1 MNAKQVFINIKT
13 QIWMTFEQKH
23 RLFGTLSSP
32 ISLPQASFNALY
44 WGGIVLGLALAWL
57 FATQQIVDGDQQQM
71 LLNGYMGAYLGQWSS
86 FGNAASVVGNV
97 PGNLLGIVVGGPLLI
112 WDSPYSPM
120 LFLIFLRL
128 IGFFLFD
135 SLIKQVFVK
144 NDGSAQITRL
154 SFLLLCWLNPWFLY
168 ETLLYNPSYLFFC
181 AALHCWSAWH
191 LHMKRSFAMT
201 LFHVMAIGL
210 AMQLHYSWPLLAI
223 ISLILWWQR
232 QIRVNY
238 WAVCV
243 AIALIMLSLLPYW
256 LVLSQNAN
264 LAHNPDP
271 DAQKRYIGYG
281 AVHVFPVI
289 KSYFYWLRYGS
300 WWYPG
305 KLVNDTAFIW
315 LSSEVW
321 LQLSAMWLWRTL
333 IYMAGIASLVFA
345 IWANML
351 LGASLRGQW
360 LRRDL
365 NKPITPA
372 HWLGLYAL
380 AAVVATLITAGLAP
394 ITFNYWHL
402 ILVFPF
408 ALFPV
413 LLLLRLIFKFY
424 PHTLKGAAI
433 TVLVFFV
440 FVNFIVAH
448 DSRKFSYDANY
459 HQQVIDYVQK
469 TVVPR

>member
-1 MNAKQVFINIKT
+1 MSAKQLMINIKT
-13 QIWMTFEQKH
+13 QISTTFEQKH
-23 RLFGTLSSP
+23 CLFGPIRSPVALSSVN
-32 ISLPQASFNALY
+32 FNGLY
-44 WGGIVLGLALAWL
+44 WGGIALGLVLAWW

-97 PGNLLGIVVGGPLLI
+97 PGNLLGFVVGVPLLV

-120 LFLIFLRL
+120 VFLILTRLVGFLL
-128 IGFFLFD
+128 LD
-135 SLIKQVFVK
+135 SLIKQVFTK
-144 NDGSAQITRL
+144 NDGSAQLTRL
-154 SFLLLCWLNPWFLY
+154 TFLLLCWLNPWFLY

-191 LHMKRSFAMT
+191 LRVNRAFFMT
-201 LFHVMAIGL
+201 ILHVLAIGL

-223 ISLILWWQR
+223 ISVMLWWQR
-232 QIRVNY
+232 QIKINY
-238 WAVCV
+238 WGVCV
-243 AIALIMLSLLPYW
+243 AIGLIALSLLPYW
-256 LVLSQNAN
+256 VVLSQHSE
-264 LAHNPDP
+264 LSQNPDP

-300 WWYPG
+300 WWYPS

-315 LSSEVW
+315 ISSEVW
-321 LQLSAMWLWRTL
+321 LQFSAMWLWRLL
-333 IYMAGIASLVFA
+333 IYIAGMVSLVFA
-345 IWANML
+345 LWANAL
-351 LGASLRGQW
+351 LGASLRGRW
-360 LRRDL
+360 LRGDL
-365 NKPITPA
+365 NRTVTPT

-380 AAVVATLITAGLAP
+380 AAVVATLVTAGLAP

-413 LLLLRLIFKFY
+413 LLLLRVIFKFY
-424 PHTLKGAAI
+424 PHALKGASLV
-433 TVLVFFV
+433 VLVFFI
-440 FVNFIVAH
+440 FVNIVVAN
-448 DSRKFSYDANY
+448 DSRKFSYQASY

-469 TVVPR
+469 AVLQK

>member
-1 MNAKQVFINIKT
+1 MRTKQFMIDIKT
-13 QIWMTFEQKH
+13 QISMTFEQKH
-23 RLFGTLSSP
+23 RLFGPIRSPVALSNS
-32 ISLPQASFNALY
+32 SFNALY
-44 WGGIVLGLALAWL
+44 WGGIALGLVLAWL

-71 LLNGYMGAYLGQWSS
+71 LFNGYMGAYLGQWSS

-97 PGNLLGIVVGGPLLI
+97 PGNLLGIVVGAPLLV

-120 LFLIFLRL
+120 FFLVLTRL
-128 IGFFLFD
+128 VGFVLFD
-135 SLIKQVFVK
+135 SLIKQVFTK

-154 SFLLLCWLNPWFLY
+154 SFLLLCWLNPWFLF

-191 LHMKRSFAMT
+191 LRISRSFVMT
-201 LFHVMAIGL
+201 LLHVLAIGL

-223 ISLILWWQR
+223 ISLMLWWQR
-232 QIRVNY
+232 QIKINY
-238 WAVCV
+238 WAVGM
-243 AIALIMLSLLPYW
+243 AIGLIALSLLPYW
-256 LVLSQNAN
+256 LALKQNTN
-264 LAHNPDP
+264 LAHNADP
-271 DAQKRYIGYG
+271 ETQKRYIGYG

-300 WWYPG
+300 WWFPS

-321 LQLSAMWLWRTL
+321 LQLAAMWFWRTL
-333 IYMAGIASLVFA
+333 IFIAGLASLLFA
-345 IWANML
+345 LWANLL
-351 LGASLRGQW
+351 LGATLRGQW

-365 NKPITPA
+365 NKVITPT

-380 AAVVATLITAGLAP
+380 AAVVATLTTAGLAP

-413 LLLLRLIFKFY
+413 LLLLRLIFKVY
-424 PHTLKGAAI
+424 PSALKGVGLA
-433 TVLVFFV
+433 VLVFFI
-440 FVNFIVAH
+440 FVNIIIAN
-448 DSRKFSYDANY
+448 DSRKFSYQASY

-469 TVVPR
+469 SILNK